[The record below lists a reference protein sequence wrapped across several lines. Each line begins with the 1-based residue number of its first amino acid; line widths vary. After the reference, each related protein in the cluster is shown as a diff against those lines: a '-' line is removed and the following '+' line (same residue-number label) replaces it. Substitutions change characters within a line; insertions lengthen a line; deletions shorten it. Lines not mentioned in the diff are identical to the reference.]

1 MNYKLAITLLKTID
15 QLEGLED
22 LLEEHNGTHIL
33 VLRKLADVDESLAEQ
48 VETLELAAPYLFIEE
63 YGKLEPK
70 AKQHCKENGVVIRKG
85 AEDDVPFMYYL
96 DLENFSFGISEF

>member
-22 LLEEHNGTHIL
+22 LLEEHNASYIL
-33 VLRKLADVDESLAEQ
+33 ELRKLADVDESLAEQ
-48 VETLELAAPYLFIEE
+48 AETLELAAPYLFVKD
-63 YGKLEPK
+63 GMLEPK
-70 AKQHCKENGVVIRKG
+70 AKQHCKDNGVVIRKG
-85 AEDDVPFMYYL
+85 TEDDAPFMYYL